1 MPLKRGKSNKT
12 ISANIRTE
20 MRSGKP
26 QKQAIAIALSKAGKS
41 KRKKQVLAE
50 LAAANAAFSV
60 IKQFVS
66 NGKELSGCAKHISDF
81 VFSKETIEK
90 NLKKKK
96 AKGVGG
102 SDLEEFMALEQI
114 KEKEEELKKMMIYLG
129 RPGLWQ
135 DWQAFQAEARKSRRY
150 QEKME
155 EKRREELMEYVGY
168 GIAFIVV
175 LFFAGLMAWFAGKWM
190 GRF

>member
-1 MPLKRGKSNKT
+1 M
-12 ISANIRTE
+12 
-20 MRSGKP
+20 
-26 QKQAIAIALSKAGKS
+26 
-41 KRKKQVLAE
+41 LAE

-81 VFSKETIEK
+81 VFSKEELEK
-90 NLKKKK
+90 KAKKKK

-135 DWQAFQAEARKSRRY
+135 DWQSFQAEARKSRRY
-150 QEKME
+150 QEKMR
-155 EKRREELMEYVGY
+155 EKKQAELMEYFGY
-168 GIAFIVV
+168 SIAFIFV
-175 LFFAGLMAWFAGKWM
+175 LFFAGLLAWVVGKWT
-190 GRF
+190 GRL

>member
-1 MPLKRGKSNKT
+1 M
-12 ISANIRTE
+12 
-20 MRSGKP
+20 
-26 QKQAIAIALSKAGKS
+26 
-41 KRKKQVLAE
+41 LAE

-81 VFSKETIEK
+81 VFSKEELEK
-90 NLKKKK
+90 KAKKKK
-96 AKGVGG
+96 AKGIGG

-114 KEKEEELKKMMIYLG
+114 REKEEELKKMMIYLG

-135 DWQAFQAEARKSRRY
+135 DWQSFQAEARKSRRY
-150 QEKME
+150 QEKMAQ
-155 EKRREELMEYVGY
+155 KRKEELMEYLSY
-168 GIAFIVV
+168 GIAAIIV
-175 LFFAGLMAWFAGKWM
+175 LFFAGLMAWFVGKWV

>member
-1 MPLKRGKSNKT
+1 M
-12 ISANIRTE
+12 
-20 MRSGKP
+20 
-26 QKQAIAIALSKAGKS
+26 
-41 KRKKQVLAE
+41 LAE
-50 LAAANAAFSV
+50 LAAANAAFNV

-81 VFSKETIEK
+81 VFSKKALEK
-90 NLKKKK
+90 KAKQKK

-114 KEKEEELKKMMIYLG
+114 KEKEEELKKIMIYLG

-150 QEKME
+150 AEKMA
-155 EKRREELMEYVGY
+155 EKRRQELMEYIGY
-168 GIAFIVV
+168 GIAAIIVI
-175 LFFAGLMAWFAGKWM
+175 FFAGLLAWFAGKWV
-190 GRF
+190 GKF